1 MYHILVVDDE
11 RSIRTAL
18 KTILSSD
25 GYKVT
30 TGEDAAAGLEA
41 LGNDDIDLAILDIKM
56 PRIDGITLLKQ
67 IRGMDPHL
75 PVIFLSAHGSVE
87 TAVEATKLGA
97 FDFLEKPPDRDKILF
112 AVRNGLEKR
121 RLTLENRNLREKAEK
136 NVRLLGE
143 SDPVRAVWEIINRVG
158 PTNARV
164 LVTGENGTGKELV
177 AWEIWRKSTRA
188 DRPFIKVNCAAIP
201 EELIESEL
209 FGHEKGSF
217 TGAATRKTGKFEQ
230 ADGGTLFLD
239 EVGDMSL
246 SAQSKVLR
254 ILQEGEIERVGGMN
268 TINVDVRVFAA
279 TNKNLVEEVESG
291 NFREDLFFRLNVVPI
306 RLSPLRERG
315 DDISLLASLFLADF
329 SRESGFGVKRFADD
343 AIARLCSYHWPG
355 NVRELRNFVERTAIM
370 TDASRVAAS
379 MLPPF
384 DRINS
389 GAAKGG
395 GSIPTRAATFQEF
408 KELSEAEFL
417 GGKLAENGWNIA
429 ATARM
434 LEMQRSNLYKKIEK
448 YELRAPG
455 DETE

>member
-1 MYHILVVDDE
+1 VYHILVVDDE
-11 RSIRTAL
+11 RSIRTTL
-18 KTILSSD
+18 KTILSYD
-25 GYKVT
+25 GYRVT
-30 TGEDAAAGLEA
+30 TGEDAAAGLEV
-41 LGNDDIDLAILDIKM
+41 LESGDVDLAVLDIKM

-67 IRGMDPHL
+67 IRAMDPDL

-121 RLTLENRNLREKAEK
+121 RLTLENKNLREEVEK
-136 NVRLLGE
+136 SVRLLGE
-143 SDPVRAVWEIINRVG
+143 STQIREIWEIINRVG

-164 LVTGENGTGKELV
+164 LITGENGTGKELV
-177 AWEIWRKSTRA
+177 AWEIWRKSARA
-188 DRPFIKVNCAAIP
+188 DKPFIKVNCAAIP

-217 TGAATRKTGKFEQ
+217 TGAVSRKIGKFEQ

-254 ILQEGEIERVGGMN
+254 ILQEGELERVGGLN
-268 TINVDVRVFAA
+268 TINVDVRVLAA
-279 TNKNLVEEVESG
+279 TNKDLVEEVEAG
-291 NFREDLFFRLNVVPI
+291 RFRDDLFFRLNVVPI
-306 RLSPLRERG
+306 RLTPLRDRG
-315 DDISLLASLFLADF
+315 EDVALLASLFLANF
-329 SRESGFGVKRFADD
+329 SRESGFGVKRFADE
-343 AIARLCSYHWPG
+343 ALARLCSYHWPG

-370 TDASRVAAS
+370 TDAGQITVS

-384 DRINS
+384 DRVDS
-389 GAAKGG
+389 GASKNGA
-395 GSIPTRAATFQEF
+395 SYPPEASTFQEF
-408 KELSEAEFL
+408 KELSEAAFL
-417 GGKLAENGWNIA
+417 REKLSEAGWNIA

-448 YELRAPG
+448 YGLRPPG
-455 DETE
+455 ED